1 MFLDTNCKFYKF
13 KSGYFKT
20 YFTLTSNCVRLA
32 DTIVGSIGL
41 DLIAINGIIT
51 PGTYY
56 NYLDNLFKRRNTIV
70 VKKQLYM
77 KQSSI

>member
-13 KSGYFKT
+13 KSWYFKT
-20 YFTLTSNCVRLA
+20 YFTLTSNCVKLV

-51 PGTYY
+51 PDTYY
-56 NYLDNLFKRRNTIV
+56 N
-70 VKKQLYM
+70 
-77 KQSSI
+77 